1 MISLL
6 FICLGNICR
15 SPMAESVCR
24 HILESQGLQDQFHV
38 DSAGTAGYHIGKSP
52 DPRTLKVLEKHG
64 LSTTHQG
71 QKLSLTMLD
80 TFDHLIVMDTENF
93 EFVHQLYHQHFHRP
107 PAPEKVFLLRDHDP
121 LTRGVQEVP
130 DPYYENEKAF
140 EEVYQIVFRSCEQMI
155 QYLLEFHGIKP
166 NET

>member
-64 LSTTHQG
+64 LST
-71 QKLSLTMLD
+71 
-80 TFDHLIVMDTENF
+80 
-93 EFVHQLYHQHFHRP
+93 
-107 PAPEKVFLLRDHDP
+107 
-121 LTRGVQEVP
+121 
-130 DPYYENEKAF
+130 
-140 EEVYQIVFRSCEQMI
+140 
-155 QYLLEFHGIKP
+155 
-166 NET
+166 